1 MAYKV
6 KFPDGNQI
14 VVNSLSEKIEY
25 LCHKEYYEPFLVKG
39 KISDNI
45 EAWNVSIYKENNF
58 IKIDLPLKPE
68 SLTVKVNFVDDKGN
82 PLSGMGKFAKV
93 VPSGREKLVGE
104 TLFAT
109 FIGEAIK
116 LIGQT
121 KKGYKID
128 YKDGAYYIGN
138 TLIVNKTYLLS
149 KVKKIVL
156 GSMRIVD
163 RNIQYDGTMFD
174 MDLRPSKSD
183 KQTKVEK
190 INIPHQVNKLR
201 AGNYTLTITSN
212 QYKTYTTTFDIKA
225 EGIIEVPIILTPTL
239 KYKVSKSLKDNKK
252 SVLAIFCM
260 AMVMVLLLVLQS
272 HKNSEET
279 NSLVSDYTDK
289 ISQIENEKSTLI
301 DSVLLLKATLE
312 VDSNKT
318 ANQRIQDIK
327 SKIDVSVN
335 RIMESKYTYADIREI
350 EKYKRWPILF
360 VDSRVMNNISSTY
373 LSSEQDT
380 NGTSNRA
387 STYREI
393 QEEVERLIANAKEKL
408 TELNKKHS
416 SSKESNFDDNF
427 YSRKRKNVE
436 KLRDENFSKIQER

>member
-1 MAYKV
+1 MASV
-6 KFPDGNQI
+6 KYI
-14 VVNSLSEKIEY
+14 LER
-25 LCHKEYYEPFLVKG
+25 KELLV
-39 KISDNI
+39 I
-45 EAWNVSIYKENNF
+45 
-58 IKIDLPLKPE
+58 
-68 SLTVKVNFVDDKGN
+68 
-82 PLSGMGKFAKV
+82 
-93 VPSGREKLVGE
+93 
-104 TLFAT
+104 
-109 FIGEAIK
+109 
-116 LIGQT
+116 
-121 KKGYKID
+121 
-128 YKDGAYYIGN
+128 
-138 TLIVNKTYLLS
+138 
-149 KVKKIVL
+149 VKKIVL

-239 KYKVSKSLKDNKK
+239 KYKVTKSLKDNKK

>member
-1 MAYKV
+1 M
-6 KFPDGNQI
+6 
-14 VVNSLSEKIEY
+14 
-25 LCHKEYYEPFLVKG
+25 
-39 KISDNI
+39 
-45 EAWNVSIYKENNF
+45 
-58 IKIDLPLKPE
+58 
-68 SLTVKVNFVDDKGN
+68 
-82 PLSGMGKFAKV
+82 
-93 VPSGREKLVGE
+93 
-104 TLFAT
+104 
-109 FIGEAIK
+109 
-116 LIGQT
+116 
-121 KKGYKID
+121 
-128 YKDGAYYIGN
+128 
-138 TLIVNKTYLLS
+138 
-149 KVKKIVL
+149 
-156 GSMRIVD
+156 
-163 RNIQYDGTMFD
+163 
-174 MDLRPSKSD
+174 
-183 KQTKVEK
+183 
-190 INIPHQVNKLR
+190 
-201 AGNYTLTITSN
+201 TITSN

-239 KYKVSKSLKDNKK
+239 KYKVTKSLKDNNK

-318 ANQRIQDIK
+318 SNQRIQDIK

-387 STYREI
+387 SAYREI
-393 QEEVERLIANAKEKL
+393 QEEVERLIANAKE
-408 TELNKKHS
+408 NS
-416 SSKESNFDDNF
+416 QN
-427 YSRKRKNVE
+427 
-436 KLRDENFSKIQER
+436 

>member
-45 EAWNVSIYKENNF
+45 ETWNVSIYKENNF

-116 LIGQT
+116 LIDQT
-121 KKGYKID
+121 KITITDDTYEVASVK
-128 YKDGAYYIGN
+128 YI
-138 TLIVNKTYLLS
+138 LERKELLVI
-149 KVKKIVL
+149 VKKIVL

-239 KYKVSKSLKDNKK
+239 KYKVTKSLKDNKK

-360 VDSRVMNNISSTY
+360 VDSRVMNNISSTC